1 MKRGLEV
8 YDPVQ
13 VAALRVSIS
22 FGALLPIALLRLRQ
36 VLREDWRHFIVVG
49 WAGSAIPAF
58 LFALAQTEIDSAIAG
73 MINSLTP
80 LFTLLVG
87 MLLFQLRFR
96 RHWLLGIVTGLTG
109 VVLIIGRL
117 NDWAFGPGGW
127 YALAALV
134 ATIFYALSGNTVKAR
149 LTHLDTYT
157 ITSMGFLTA
166 GPPALMV
173 LFYSGFVE
181 RTLET
186 PGAWAAIGYITLL
199 ALFGTVLAS
208 AVFYYLIQL
217 TDQIFGSMVSY
228 LIPLVALGW
237 GVLDGEVL
245 HLTYFVGLIFIL
257 LGVHLSRS
265 K

>member
-8 YDPVQ
+8 YDPLQ

-22 FGALLPIALLRLRQ
+22 FAALLPLALSRIRF
-36 VLREDWRHFIVVG
+36 VAARDWPHFVVVG

-58 LFALAQTEIDSAIAG
+58 LFALAQTRIDSAVAG

-87 MLLFQLRFR
+87 MLFFQLRFKS
-96 RHWLLGIVTGLTG
+96 HWLLGIVTGLIG
-109 VVLIIGRL
+109 VLLIIGRL
-117 NDWAFGPGGW
+117 NDWTFGPTGW
-127 YALAALV
+127 YALAALI
-134 ATIFYALSGNTVKAR
+134 ATFFYALSGNTVKAR
-149 LTHLDTYT
+149 LAHLDTYT
-157 ITSMGFLTA
+157 ISSLGFFTA
-166 GPPALMV
+166 GPPAFLV
-173 LFYSGFVE
+173 LLGSGFVS
-181 RTLET
+181 RTQAVS
-186 PGAWAAIGYITLL
+186 GAWEAIGYIALL
-199 ALFGTVLAS
+199 ALLGTVLAS
-208 AVFYYLIQL
+208 VVFYYLIKL

-245 HLTYFVGLIFIL
+245 HLSYFIGLLFIL
-257 LGVHLSRS
+257 SGVHLARS